1 MSNLIKKLLY
11 RSNHRGTK
19 EMDLLIGGFAIE
31 NLKKLNPEEL
41 KEFELLLN
49 FTDKEL
55 SSWLVDNK
63 KNIDLENFSISKKIK
78 EFKPEFILLSAGFDA
93 HKDDPLAQINLES
106 KDYYTLTKRILTIAK
121 KLCDGKVVSIL
132 EGGYDLNALKESV
145 DYHVKSLLE

>member
-1 MSNLIKKLLY
+1 MVSIYLYIVDMSNLIKKLLY

-78 EFKPEFILLSAGFDA
+78 EFKLQF
-93 HKDDPLAQINLES
+93 
-106 KDYYTLTKRILTIAK
+106 
-121 KLCDGKVVSIL
+121 
-132 EGGYDLNALKESV
+132 
-145 DYHVKSLLE
+145 

>member
-19 EMDLLIGGFAIE
+19 EMDLLIGGFANE
-31 NLKKLNPEEL
+31 NLNKLNSDEL
-41 KEFELLLN
+41 KEFEILLN

-78 EFKPEFILLSAGFDA
+78 EFKLQF
-93 HKDDPLAQINLES
+93 
-106 KDYYTLTKRILTIAK
+106 
-121 KLCDGKVVSIL
+121 
-132 EGGYDLNALKESV
+132 
-145 DYHVKSLLE
+145 

>member
-19 EMDLLIGGFAIE
+19 EMDLLIDLLIGGFANE

-63 KNIDLENFSISKKIK
+63 KNIDLENFSVSKKIK
-78 EFKPEFILLSAGFDA
+78 EFK
-93 HKDDPLAQINLES
+93 
-106 KDYYTLTKRILTIAK
+106 
-121 KLCDGKVVSIL
+121 
-132 EGGYDLNALKESV
+132 LKF
-145 DYHVKSLLE
+145 

>member
-1 MSNLIKKLLY
+1 MSILIKKLLY

-78 EFKPEFILLSAGFDA
+78 EFKLQF
-93 HKDDPLAQINLES
+93 
-106 KDYYTLTKRILTIAK
+106 
-121 KLCDGKVVSIL
+121 
-132 EGGYDLNALKESV
+132 
-145 DYHVKSLLE
+145 

>member
-41 KEFELLLN
+41 REFELLLN

-78 EFKPEFILLSAGFDA
+78 EFKLQF
-93 HKDDPLAQINLES
+93 
-106 KDYYTLTKRILTIAK
+106 
-121 KLCDGKVVSIL
+121 
-132 EGGYDLNALKESV
+132 
-145 DYHVKSLLE
+145 

>member
-31 NLKKLNPEEL
+31 NLKKLNHEEL

-78 EFKPEFILLSAGFDA
+78 KFKLQF
-93 HKDDPLAQINLES
+93 
-106 KDYYTLTKRILTIAK
+106 
-121 KLCDGKVVSIL
+121 
-132 EGGYDLNALKESV
+132 
-145 DYHVKSLLE
+145 

>member
-19 EMDLLIGGFAIE
+19 EMDLLIGGFANE
-31 NLKKLNPEEL
+31 NLNKLNSDEL

-63 KNIDLENFSISKKIK
+63 KNKELENFSISQKIK
-78 EFKPEFILLSAGFDA
+78 QFKLQF
-93 HKDDPLAQINLES
+93 
-106 KDYYTLTKRILTIAK
+106 
-121 KLCDGKVVSIL
+121 
-132 EGGYDLNALKESV
+132 
-145 DYHVKSLLE
+145 

>member
-19 EMDLLIGGFAIE
+19 EMDLLIGGFANE
-31 NLKKLNPEEL
+31 NLNKLNSDEL

-63 KNIDLENFSISKKIK
+63 KNIDLENFSISRLVLSTAQ
-78 EFKPEFILLSAGFDA
+78 PPLLD
-93 HKDDPLAQINLES
+93 
-106 KDYYTLTKRILTIAK
+106 
-121 KLCDGKVVSIL
+121 
-132 EGGYDLNALKESV
+132 
-145 DYHVKSLLE
+145 

>member
-19 EMDLLIGGFAIE
+19 EMDLLIGGFANE
-31 NLKKLNPEEL
+31 NLNKLNSNEL

-78 EFKPEFILLSAGFDA
+78 EFKLQF
-93 HKDDPLAQINLES
+93 
-106 KDYYTLTKRILTIAK
+106 
-121 KLCDGKVVSIL
+121 
-132 EGGYDLNALKESV
+132 
-145 DYHVKSLLE
+145 

>member
-31 NLKKLNPEEL
+31 NLKKLNHEEL

-78 EFKPEFILLSAGFDA
+78 EFKLQF
-93 HKDDPLAQINLES
+93 
-106 KDYYTLTKRILTIAK
+106 
-121 KLCDGKVVSIL
+121 
-132 EGGYDLNALKESV
+132 
-145 DYHVKSLLE
+145 

>member
-63 KNIDLENFSISKKIK
+63 KNVDLENFSISKKIK
-78 EFKPEFILLSAGFDA
+78 AFKLQF
-93 HKDDPLAQINLES
+93 
-106 KDYYTLTKRILTIAK
+106 
-121 KLCDGKVVSIL
+121 
-132 EGGYDLNALKESV
+132 
-145 DYHVKSLLE
+145 

>member
-55 SSWLVDNK
+55 SSWFVDNK

-78 EFKPEFILLSAGFDA
+78 EFKLQF
-93 HKDDPLAQINLES
+93 
-106 KDYYTLTKRILTIAK
+106 
-121 KLCDGKVVSIL
+121 
-132 EGGYDLNALKESV
+132 
-145 DYHVKSLLE
+145 

>member
-63 KNIDLENFSISKKIK
+63 KNIDLENFSISKKLK
-78 EFKPEFILLSAGFDA
+78 NLSYNSKIL
-93 HKDDPLAQINLES
+93 
-106 KDYYTLTKRILTIAK
+106 
-121 KLCDGKVVSIL
+121 
-132 EGGYDLNALKESV
+132 
-145 DYHVKSLLE
+145 

>member
-1 MSNLIKKLLY
+1 LVSIKIYIVDMNNLIKKLLY

-78 EFKPEFILLSAGFDA
+78 EFKLQF
-93 HKDDPLAQINLES
+93 
-106 KDYYTLTKRILTIAK
+106 
-121 KLCDGKVVSIL
+121 
-132 EGGYDLNALKESV
+132 
-145 DYHVKSLLE
+145 

>member
-41 KEFELLLN
+41 KEFEILLN

-78 EFKPEFILLSAGFDA
+78 EFKLQF
-93 HKDDPLAQINLES
+93 
-106 KDYYTLTKRILTIAK
+106 
-121 KLCDGKVVSIL
+121 
-132 EGGYDLNALKESV
+132 
-145 DYHVKSLLE
+145 

>member
-31 NLKKLNPEEL
+31 NLKKVNPEEL

-78 EFKPEFILLSAGFDA
+78 EFKLQF
-93 HKDDPLAQINLES
+93 
-106 KDYYTLTKRILTIAK
+106 
-121 KLCDGKVVSIL
+121 
-132 EGGYDLNALKESV
+132 
-145 DYHVKSLLE
+145 

>member
-19 EMDLLIGGFAIE
+19 EMDLLIGGFANE
-31 NLKKLNPEEL
+31 NLNKLNPDEL

-78 EFKPEFILLSAGFDA
+78 EFKLQF
-93 HKDDPLAQINLES
+93 
-106 KDYYTLTKRILTIAK
+106 
-121 KLCDGKVVSIL
+121 
-132 EGGYDLNALKESV
+132 
-145 DYHVKSLLE
+145 